1 MNLCQSFK
9 SIKLFRRERKSVQF
23 NNPETDDPAAVHAE
37 RERCLDRRPAWVKSI
52 CAFLMLASHYGI
64 LNVGALFYT
73 GLEETL
79 NVPISKLFWL
89 MTGQFAITCC
99 LAPVYNR
106 LLDLVATRLATIVA
120 VILTSTAMIASV
132 FFRNYFGF
140 FMTYTLLGGVGMGIS
155 IVRVIAVMASYFDR
169 YRIFALA
176 VCSSGGG
183 FGTLMYSLLCNYMIE
198 NYTWRMA
205 IISLALVH
213 LNVIPL
219 SLLHKPLPNEP
230 IPLPTILL
238 PNDPVTSTICLKS
251 ITRLPNTYASF
262 ISTTG
267 GSVLTGIDNIGQKN
281 KLETIHSR
289 ITGQDI
295 IGVVEFIKITFDK
308 TDSNQL
314 TVSPINFISDP
325 EPHIL
330 ERIQT
335 LANDYFD
342 NMDTMKGENKSNNL
356 TLFLPIIFVVY
367 DHFNEFGNNLP
378 ESQFLLDSHLGGIE
392 NLFTGRPYHTES
404 TTFINTLAS
413 IERTPNVNKPITT
426 LSTVTVTKT
435 KSTPFFG
442 DSITSSI
449 IKASDTKYTEN
460 FVRAVIKRAL
470 IKVEEISKELTSK
483 NLLVHPKPITVI
495 VEEKCVDSMNPNFS
509 SDNRPCALRHS
520 KPTEETIL
528 EEIESDY
535 QTDKNR
541 DFNKALAVEESTQ
554 NTAQNNR
561 IILSEHHLANSYL
574 NLHQPKVPYGS
585 RGYIDQMIHSGAT
598 IYQSQAVMI
607 PLYRCK
613 DLAGR
618 TRLLSVTSVN
628 EPEEAVKL
636 LLSKID
642 NKSVEDDS
650 PVEEVKKSRISVI
663 SLKNILFLSFL
674 MTRLLSYIADSILYG
689 HFINFAISTGLK
701 EDLAN
706 GLLAYI
712 GISNMLCRISV
723 GLVGQFVHKLE
734 IRLLVSG
741 CLLIL
746 SIHTIFMPFYPSYPA
761 LVVYGIC
768 YSLFVGPSF
777 AFANAMT
784 IEIMGTQNMDRNLS
798 MVLFFEATGY
808 LIGGPL
814 GGIIKDQSGNYAY
827 TFFFSGFCS
836 IISAV
841 IIIVH
846 ALIKFNTFKTLKG
859 YIARVIHD
867 Y

>member
-1 MNLCQSFK
+1 MNLFRSFK
-9 SIKLFRRERKSVQF
+9 PKYLLKREKKSVQF
-23 NNPETDDPAAVHAE
+23 YNDETEDPAAVQAE
-37 RERCLDRRPAWVKSI
+37 RERCIDRRPAWIKSS

-106 LLDLVATRLATIVA
+106 LLDLVATRLATIIA
-120 VILTSTAMIASV
+120 VILTSAAMIASV

-140 FMTYTLLGGVGMGIS
+140 FVMYTLLGGIGMGIS
-155 IVRVIAVMASYFDR
+155 IVRVIAVMAGYFDR

-176 VCSSGGG
+176 FCSSSGG

-205 IISLALVH
+205 IILLALIH

-219 SLLHKPLPNEP
+219 SLLHRPLPNEP

-267 GSVLTGIDNIGQKN
+267 GSVLTSIDNIAQKS
-281 KLETIHSR
+281 KSQTTHLR

-342 NMDTMKGENKSNNL
+342 YMDTTKGSNSSNNL

-367 DHFNEFGNNLP
+367 DQLSEFRNNLP
-378 ESQFLLDSHLGGIE
+378 ESQILVDSHLGGID
-392 NLFTGRPYHTES
+392 NLFTGRTYHTES
-404 TTFINTLAS
+404 NTFINTLTS
-413 IERTPNVNKPITT
+413 IEETPNVNKPITT
-426 LSTVTVTKT
+426 LSTATVTKT

-442 DSITSSI
+442 DSVTSSI

-460 FVRAVIKRAL
+460 FVRAVIRRAL
-470 IKVEEISKELTSK
+470 TKVKEISRELTSK

-495 VEEKCVDSMNPNFS
+495 VEEKCIHSMNPNFLS
-509 SDNRPCALRHS
+509 ENHPCYLRHS

-528 EEIESDY
+528 EETESDY
-535 QTDKNR
+535 QTDENHE
-541 DFNKALAVEESTQ
+541 FNKALAVEESSQT
-554 NTAQNNR
+554 TAQNNR
-561 IILSEHHLANSYL
+561 IISSEHRLANSYL

-585 RGYIDQMIHSGAT
+585 RGYIDQMIHSGTT
-598 IYQSQAVMI
+598 IYQNQGMMV
-607 PLYRCK
+607 PLYRCEE
-613 DLAGR
+613 LAGR
-618 TRLLSVTSVN
+618 TRVLSVTSVN

-642 NKSVEDDS
+642 NKSVGDD
-650 PVEEVKKSRISVI
+650 PPNEEMKKARMSFINMR
-663 SLKNILFLSFL
+663 NILFLSFL
-674 MTRLLSYIADSILYG
+674 MTRLSSYMADSILYG
-689 HFINFAISTGLK
+689 HFINFAISSGLK

-712 GISNMLCRISV
+712 GISNMLCRITI
-723 GLVGQFVHKLE
+723 GLVGQFFHKLE

-761 LVVYGIC
+761 LIVYGIS

-777 AFANAMT
+777 AFSNAMT

-827 TFFFSGFCS
+827 TFLFSGFCS

-841 IIIVH
+841 IITVH
-846 ALIKFNTFKTLKG
+846 ALIKFNTFKTLKR
-859 YIARVIHD
+859 YICKNNS
-867 Y
+867 